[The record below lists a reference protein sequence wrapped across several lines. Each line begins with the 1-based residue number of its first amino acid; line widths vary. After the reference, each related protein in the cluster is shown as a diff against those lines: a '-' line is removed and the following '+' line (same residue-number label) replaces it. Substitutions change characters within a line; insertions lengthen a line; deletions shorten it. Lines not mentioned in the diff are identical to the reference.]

1 MLPQA
6 CHTTGQSAI
15 DPQLYYQ
22 FKLWQEWKEWQK
34 WKEWQLSQQQQ
45 QPIQPGVIDKQS
57 PESSDPQEQPSQSAI
72 PQSYTAQNTIVA
84 TDIQDHPVTEEDH
97 AVQETDSHLQ
107 HQRDDE

>member
-6 CHTTGQSAI
+6 CHTTDQSAI
-15 DPQLYYQ
+15 DTQLYSQ

-45 QPIQPGVIDKQS
+45 PIQPGAIDKQS
-57 PESSDPQEQPSQSAI
+57 PESSDQKEQPSQSAI
-72 PQSYTAQNTIVA
+72 PQSYTAQNTIV
-84 TDIQDHPVTEEDH
+84 TPDTQDHPVTEEDH
-97 AVQETDSHLQ
+97 AVREMDSHLQ